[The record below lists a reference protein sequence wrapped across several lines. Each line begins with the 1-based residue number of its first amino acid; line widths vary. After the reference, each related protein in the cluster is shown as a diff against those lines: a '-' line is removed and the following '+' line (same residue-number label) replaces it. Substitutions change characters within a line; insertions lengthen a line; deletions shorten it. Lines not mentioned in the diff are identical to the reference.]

1 MIGKFTPKAD
11 STDSYSG
18 TFEWRN
24 GPLTL
29 AVKNGYS
36 GVFDN
41 ISSAPAKVIE
51 SLNALL
57 DPKDTDEDYY
67 FEIPQNVEEP
77 RIRIHKDF
85 LFVETCSLSQMEKL
99 SPAFLNRFT
108 VINLEDQLEGAT
120 EKKEKEAI
128 NYIIESENIEL
139 TKKKIY

>member
-1 MIGKFTPKAD
+1 MEKWATNFRSEK
-11 STDSYSG
+11 
-18 TFEWRN
+18 
-24 GPLTL
+24 
-29 AVKNGYS
+29 
-36 GVFDN
+36 
-41 ISSAPAKVIE
+41 
-51 SLNALL
+51 LL
-57 DPKDTDEDYY
+57 FRGFRQDPKDTDKDYY

-77 RIRIHKDF
+77 MIRIHKDF
-85 LFVETCSLSQMEKL
+85 LFVATCALSQMEKL